1 MPTRLERALAAIDAA
16 NDADPNRVEHGGERI
31 AKETLYARRM
41 TDRLTRLAPEAGEEL
56 QVAVRAQHL
65 CRWTIARSDYP
76 EGRAGYKRWRS
87 ELARV
92 HAALVG
98 EILAEVGYPPA
109 FVDRVKSLVLK
120 QRLAADPEAGTLEDV
135 ACLVFL
141 EHYFAEF
148 AAKHEPDK
156 LVDIV
161 GKTWRK
167 MSERGHAA
175 ALELELPD
183 ELAAIVARALA

>member
-1 MPTRLERALAAIDAA
+1 MSSRLERAIAAIDAA
-16 NDADPNRVEHGGERI
+16 NDADPNRVELDGVTV

-41 TDRLTRLAPEAGEEL
+41 TERLARFAPEAGEEL
-56 QVAVRAQHL
+56 RLAVRAQHL
-65 CRWTIARSDYP
+65 CRWKIARADYP

-87 ELARV
+87 ELARL
-92 HAALVG
+92 HAELVG
-98 EILAEVGYPPA
+98 EILAKVGYEPP
-109 FVDRVKSLVLK
+109 VIDRVRSLVLK
-120 QRLAADPEAGTLEDV
+120 QRLATDPEAGTLEDV

-161 GKTWRK
+161 RKTWRK

-175 ALELELPD
+175 ALAMTLPD
-183 ELAAIVARALA
+183 DLAAIVARALA

>member
-1 MPTRLERALAAIDAA
+1 MPTQLERAIAAIDAA
-16 NDADPNRVEHGGERI
+16 NEADPNRVEHDGKTI
-31 AKETLYARRM
+31 AKEILYARRM
-41 TDRLTRLAPEAGEEL
+41 TDRLARLVPEASDEL
-56 QVAVRAQHL
+56 QLAVRAQHL
-65 CRWTIARSDYP
+65 RRWSLARSDFP

-87 ELARV
+87 ELARI
-92 HAALVG
+92 HATAVG
-98 EILAEVGYPPA
+98 EILAEVGYSPA

-120 QRLAADPEAGTLEDV
+120 QRLATDPEAGTLEDV

-161 GKTWRK
+161 RKTWRK
-167 MSERGHAA
+167 MSERGHSA